1 MGTSMGSKHNVG
13 FRVAKIRKPKFG
25 LRARVQINKVR

>member
-1 MGTSMGSKHNVG
+1 MGTSMSSKNNVG

-25 LRARVQINKVR
+25 LRSTRPDNVY